1 MFSGNKPPVMLSVEF
16 EIWSALIDVANGT
29 VETLPRLQEALARIE
44 NIIINENITEMS
56 GWFGGAFII
65 VG

>member
-29 VETLPRLQEALARIE
+29 AETLPRLQEALARIE
-44 NIIINENITEMS
+44 NIIVNENITEMS

>member
-1 MFSGNKPPVMLSVEF
+1 VVLGVEF
-16 EIWSALIDVANGT
+16 EIWSALIDVAKG
-29 VETLPRLQEALARIE
+29 VAETLPRLQEALGRIE
-44 NIIINENITEMS
+44 NMIINENITEMS